1 MLLAQLCFS
10 TSLEGR
16 GVRQKRVEVLNS
28 TRSRRIYTDVYLPV
42 CLRVECVRLLVSAPP
57 IFKSGGAIFAS
68 TSVFKMTAS
77 LLSSYDVSEYQY
89 RHGGRWFH
97 AVAMFWLCQNSRSI
111 IDKDVNY

>member
-28 TRSRRIYTDVYLPV
+28 TRSRRIYTDVYSSV
-42 CLRVECVRLLVSAPP
+42 YLRLECAKLLVSTPS

-68 TSVFKMTAS
+68 I
-77 LLSSYDVSEYQY
+77 
-89 RHGGRWFH
+89 
-97 AVAMFWLCQNSRSI
+97 SI
-111 IDKDVNY
+111 QK